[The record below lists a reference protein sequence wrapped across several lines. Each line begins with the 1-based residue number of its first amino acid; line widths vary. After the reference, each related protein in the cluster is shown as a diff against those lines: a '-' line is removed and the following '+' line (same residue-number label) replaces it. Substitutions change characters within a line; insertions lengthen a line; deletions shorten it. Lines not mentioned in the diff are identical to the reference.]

1 MYPINPL
8 ELHLYPSIS
17 GHFHLKSNPDRT
29 HCCTLRSID
38 QIKLKLPD
46 KVLVLH
52 PICLSTLIQQAFL
65 FSCQG
70 INVECYIWY
79 MKNKIK

>member
-17 GHFHLKSNPDRT
+17 GHFHLKTNPDRT

-65 FSCQG
+65 FSCQS

-79 MKNKIK
+79 MKNTSK